1 MFNQIWKQ
9 LIIIFRCSA
18 PEFRR
23 GMGGMVTN
31 SSFYWSFQL
40 AFSESCFLDLSQ
52 KLAFLVQLV
61 SFFPRHQ
68 HHIEINAF
76 QFFSMPNPS
85 KLSGCRWGLGS
96 GFQRRYQTKTN
107 FWQIDALLIGSIIQ
121 IQVQEI
127 LVFARW
133 VHKKQDVKA
142 SKVFLSGHAGSLL
155 RSYFTKVLV
164 WYILMHISEIW
175 NEYDKKTIKFN
186 LNRSSMIWHFYHC
199 LQYYPISEFW
209 RMISSR
215 K

>member
-76 QFFSMPNPS
+76 SIFLDAKPIQAIWMQMRPW
-85 KLSGCRWGLGS
+85 R
-96 GFQRRYQTKTN
+96 GFQTKTN

-142 SKVFLSGHAGSLL
+142 SKVF
-155 RSYFTKVLV
+155 F
-164 WYILMHISEIW
+164 
-175 NEYDKKTIKFN
+175 
-186 LNRSSMIWHFYHC
+186 
-199 LQYYPISEFW
+199 
-209 RMISSR
+209 
-215 K
+215 

>member
-1 MFNQIWKQ
+1 MFNKIWKQ
-9 LIIIFRCSA
+9 LKTSFSDSG

-23 GMGGMVTN
+23 GMGGMVIN

-76 QFFSMPNPS
+76 SSFLDAKPFQAIWMQMRPW
-85 KLSGCRWGLGS
+85 RA
-96 GFQRRYQTKTN
+96 FQRRSQTKTN

-142 SKVFLSGHAGSLL
+142 SKVF
-155 RSYFTKVLV
+155 F
-164 WYILMHISEIW
+164 
-175 NEYDKKTIKFN
+175 
-186 LNRSSMIWHFYHC
+186 
-199 LQYYPISEFW
+199 
-209 RMISSR
+209 
-215 K
+215 